1 MYDSMLQMQL
11 ICRNVNLS
19 HIHSELEVKKMP
31 AGGKRSLD
39 LSLVSSASK
48 RRRSDKRKGEISRF
62 FGVLRTDY
70 QCRGFGSALALL
82 DPDPSGSENA
92 DP

>member
-1 MYDSMLQMQL
+1 
-11 ICRNVNLS
+11 
-19 HIHSELEVKKMP
+19 MP

-62 FGVLRTDY
+62 CGVLRTDY